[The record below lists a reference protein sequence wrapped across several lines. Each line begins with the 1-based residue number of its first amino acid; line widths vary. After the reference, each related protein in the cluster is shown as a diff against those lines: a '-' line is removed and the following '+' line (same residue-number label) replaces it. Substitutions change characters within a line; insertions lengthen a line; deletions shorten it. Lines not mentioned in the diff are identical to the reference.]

1 MKKFKLLLLVKF
13 IYLTAAAQNYNT
25 QYSNHSN
32 HNSQLST
39 NISVC
44 NGYNNQYYQ
53 PNYNYQT
60 NSLEGAIS
68 SLVVTLINNNKRRNK
83 RRKNNRNSYNNN
95 SCRPSRNPKSTNI
108 YVY

>member
-1 MKKFKLLLLVKF
+1 MKKVKLLVVLSL
-13 IYLTAAAQNYNT
+13 IYLTASAQNYNT
-25 QYSNHSN
+25 QSSRYSNHN
-32 HNSQLST
+32 RQVST

-53 PNYNYQT
+53 PNYNYQN

-83 RRKNNRNSYNNN
+83 RRRNNRNSYNNN
-95 SCRPSRNPKSTNI
+95 SCRPNSNTTTI
-108 YVY
+108 YVH